1 MKNSKVTSLGKSEV
15 QGFIVLTSKLK
26 SITQKKSMY
35 FNNFYRKTI
44 LLGSNGRQRHMPDIT
59 ELEF

>member
-1 MKNSKVTSLGKSEV
+1 MKNSKVTFLREIRGSRIYSSNQQVE
-15 QGFIVLTSKLK
+15 INHA
-26 SITQKKSMY
+26 KKKY
-35 FNNFYRKTI
+35 VFNNFYLKNI